1 MPKVTLLKRANL
13 RKAWPNE
20 AHDFTPWLAENINLL
35 GEHLS
40 LSLER
45 PRTEVT
51 LPRAGR
57 VDIRARQVE
66 TKASVVIE
74 NQLGE
79 SDDSHCLRLLGY
91 AAAAEANILV
101 WVAADFTRYH
111 QRILK
116 WLNEADTID
125 VYAVRVRTYR
135 AGDRLTADFRTV
147 VRPPQQDPL
156 PRRPTLGTL
165 YARFYRPLVARLSG
179 ENGVHPVRRGGGRG
193 RYRSFQSGRS
203 GATYWTGF
211 DDGRPRV
218 GLYLHGSGH
227 QDRYAALVSHKEE
240 IAEKVDG
247 AVSRRDRQHGIVLVR
262 PEVLPVAEASEEE
275 MDAGRRWME
284 DNLLSLRSAVQPHL
298 DALLR
303 AGDADSGA
311 VAKGAD

>member
-1 MPKVTLLKRANL
+1 MPRVTLLKRVNL

-20 AHDFTPWLAENINLL
+20 ARDFTPWLAENIALL
-35 GEHLS
+35 GAELD

-45 PRTEVT
+45 AQTEVT

-57 VDIRARQVE
+57 VDIRAHQAE
-66 TKASVVIE
+66 TDTSVVIE
-74 NQLGE
+74 NQLGT

-101 WVAADFTRYH
+101 WVAAGFTRYH
-111 QRILK
+111 KRILK
-116 WLNEADTID
+116 WLNDADTID
-125 VYAVRVRTYR
+125 VYAVRVRAYR
-135 AGDRLTADFRTV
+135 VGDRLTFDFRTV
-147 VRPPQQDPL
+147 VRPPQPDPL

-165 YARFYRPLVARLSG
+165 YARFYRPLVARLSR
-179 ENGVHPVRRGGGRG
+179 NGVHAVRRGGGRG
-193 RYRSFQSGRS
+193 RYRSFESGRS

-218 GLYLHGSGH
+218 GLYLHGPGH
-227 QDRYAALVSHKEE
+227 QDRYDGLVSRQAE

-275 MDAGRRWME
+275 MDAARRWME
-284 DNLLSLRSAVQPHL
+284 DNLLSLRSAAQPHL
-298 DALLR
+298 DELLR
-303 AGDADSGA
+303 ARDTHSGA
-311 VAKGAD
+311 AKGAD